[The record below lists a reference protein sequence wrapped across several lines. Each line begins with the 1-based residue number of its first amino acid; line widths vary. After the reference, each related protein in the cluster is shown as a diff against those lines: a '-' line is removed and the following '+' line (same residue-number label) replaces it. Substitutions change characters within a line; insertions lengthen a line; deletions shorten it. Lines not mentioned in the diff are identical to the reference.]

1 MDNLTD
7 RLTQAFEYLRYN
19 GAVRTIREFASAL
32 GRNENHVSAALK
44 GDTKR
49 CTLGLMK
56 RIADAFPTQLN
67 RDYLLTGE
75 GSVAPPDTSLRPH
88 VESGAAAGFM
98 FGIADPDY
106 GDLLRPSIPELA
118 PYDFTI
124 NAVGDSMQPR
134 IESGDILA
142 CRTVHD
148 RANVPLGK
156 VCVLDTTEGAVVKE
170 LRAVNEEAQTLTLHS
185 FNPDYPDYDIPM
197 DTVLNIAVV
206 VGILIIL

>member
-1 MDNLTD
+1 MDSLTE
-7 RLTQAFEYLRYN
+7 RLAKAFDYLKDK
-19 GAVRTIREFASAL
+19 GEVHTIRDFAAIL
-32 GRNENHVSAALK
+32 GRHENNISNALR

-75 GSVAPPDTSLRPH
+75 GSVAPRDTSLRPH

-170 LRAVNEEAQTLTLHS
+170 LRAVNEDAQTLTLHS

-206 VGILIIL
+206 VGILIVF

>member
-1 MDNLTD
+1 MDDLHH
-7 RLTQAFEYLRYN
+7 RLLKSFEYLKDN
-19 GAVRTIREFASAL
+19 GVIHTATAFAEAI
-32 GRNENHVSAALK
+32 GRPQPHVNAALK

-49 CTLGLMK
+49 CTIGLMK

-75 GSVAPPDTSLRPH
+75 GDIAPRDTSLRPH

-134 IESGDILA
+134 IESGSLLA
-142 CRTVHD
+142 CRTVRD
-148 RANVPLGK
+148 LANIPLGK
-156 VCVLDTTEGAVVKE
+156 VCVLDTIEGAVVKE

-197 DTVLNIAVV
+197 DSVLNIAVV
-206 VGILIIL
+206 VGFLTIL